1 MQPTHIN
8 LNPDVQYLNDGKGKT
23 QYVVMSVGDWKQW
36 QTELTRFT
44 QRETI
49 KQELREAFTE
59 VVENGQ
65 NLQLARDFINE
76 L

>member
-1 MQPTHIN
+1 MI
-8 LNPDVQYLNDGKGKT
+8 
-23 QYVVMSVGDWKQW
+23 
-36 QTELTRFT
+36 T